1 MQYKKFLGKHS
12 GFYSLRNK
20 EAGVKETMRNHRHS
34 VFVVNMLSFG
44 IRVACD
50 GDMKRKPVKKWLWE
64 VLMVPCFYF
73 ALHATLQIARLR
85 PALRI
90 LSMKPAPRKLN
101 EIPESLKSSEIQLS
115 LRPYPAIPHF
125 FLLSV
130 IFAFKLGSSCTC
142 ALSGHLEIDSF
153 ISFFFFF
160 LPFERIAVGLA
171 LHFILGGSVSI
182 LQNAWV
188 CVLSSYW
195 FSAHVWYELPHR
207 LLTWTHFW
215 QRMQIP
221 VMHSNTIAQ
230 IRYWRWFS

>member
-12 GFYSLRNK
+12 VFYSLRNK
-20 EAGVKETMRNHRHS
+20 EAGVKETTRNHRHS

-90 LSMKPAPRKLN
+90 LSMKPARRKLN

-160 LPFERIAVGLA
+160 TIWKNSRGFSTVLHIGRICKHTAECLGLCSVFLLIFCSCMIWIASPPADMNPLLAV
-171 LHFILGGSVSI
+171 
-182 LQNAWV
+182 NADP
-188 CVLSSYW
+188 SD
-195 FSAHVWYELPHR
+195 A
-207 LLTWTHFW
+207 
-215 QRMQIP
+215 
-221 VMHSNTIAQ
+221 
-230 IRYWRWFS
+230 